1 MYSIAMNVY
10 KISYQAALDGEY
22 RENVSH
28 FDPWARYFDVRG
40 ASVKRDY
47 GDSDLEL
54 CSDHLQ
60 NIVNLIYSGR
70 KHGIDEIVLSLDQED
85 AKTQLWKHSYAV
97 AFLPEVITEFEIE
110 DDLSVLRVR
119 FSMGLNTP
127 GHAPQQSARTPS
139 NRQRPKN
146 DPTERVENDATLGG
160 KTRDL
165 SKVKASDIFTLTDDE
180 LDKLFDIAI
189 ADVKAERA
197 CRQSKG
203 LPKNLESSLRDA
215 VLSNSYHTVSL
226 PTWVI
231 DKYKLTG
238 DDAKPGKKQA
248 DSCRKFAKIFE
259 EIK

>member
-1 MYSIAMNVY
+1 MNVY

-54 CSDHLQ
+54 SSDHLQ

-70 KHGIDEIVLSLDQED
+70 KHGIDETVLSLDQED

-110 DDLSVLRVR
+110 DDPPVLSVKFLK
-119 FSMGLNTP
+119 GLNTP
-127 GHAPQQSARTPS
+127 GYMPQQSARKPS
-139 NRQRPKN
+139 NRQRSKN
-146 DPTERVENDATLGG
+146 EPREQVENDATLGG
-160 KTRDL
+160 KTRDP
-165 SKVKASDIFTLTDDE
+165 SKLPASEILTLTDDE
-180 LDKLFDIAI
+180 LNKLFDIAI
-189 ADVKAERA
+189 AEVKADRA

-203 LPKNLESSLRDA
+203 LPKNPESSLRDA
-215 VLSNSYHTVSL
+215 VLSNSFRTVKL

-238 DDAKPGKKQA
+238 NDTKPGKKQA

-259 EIK
+259 EIE